1 MFGPWQSSTRMG
13 RLALALALSLASCQ
27 AGEGDTFGGTFDDE
41 AGDGDGDGSQAEGA
55 YAAPRLRILLARQ
68 YAASVGD
75 LLGPQAGQV
84 AFARADV
91 ALNGFDAIGAA
102 QIALTSQDIDLY
114 EQSAGA
120 IAAAALA
127 TPGAI
132 DPYLSC
138 VPQQPGDAAC
148 MGSFVAEFGALAWRR
163 PLDPIEQ
170 GRWTNVGLTAAL
182 DFGSFDKGLEFVI
195 AGMLQSP
202 NFLYQVEV
210 GEPDPDNPTLRR
222 LSGHEIA
229 TRMSFFLL
237 DTTPSRE
244 LLEAAAA
251 GELDSDEGVRA
262 WAEALVLDPRARF
275 AFDNF
280 FEEVLYLRK
289 LDETAKDPGTYPGWS
304 PYLADSMRVETLAL
318 VDDVIWIEEGDYRD
332 ILTADYT
339 FVNEALA
346 AHYGIAYPGGS
357 GFQKVALPPAEKR
370 GGVLGHASLLSLL
383 AHVSSTSPTLRGKF
397 VQERMMCTSIPP
409 PPPGVVT
416 DLPSGAE
423 YKTMRERLAA
433 HQEQELCAS
442 CHSIM
447 DPPGL
452 GLENYD
458 GVGRFR
464 LTENGVTIDTKS
476 DLDGEPFDGA
486 AELGAVLRERPK
498 FSLCTILNLYR
509 HATGHVELPG
519 ELDRM
524 IEVDESFIAA
534 QYRFKS
540 ALVELVASK
549 AFRYVGEQDQ

>member
-1 MFGPWQSSTRMG
+1 MLLVGCQGDG
-13 RLALALALSLASCQ
+13 R
-27 AGEGDTFGGTFDDE
+27 GGTFGESADE
-41 AGDGDGDGSQAEGA
+41 VGDGDGDDEGDEGA
-55 YAAPRLRILLARQ
+55 YAAPHLRILLGRQ
-68 YAASVGD
+68 YVASIND
-75 LLGPQAGQV
+75 LLGPQAAQV
-84 AFARADV
+84 ASVRADV
-91 ALNGFDAIGAA
+91 TLNGFEAIGAT
-102 QIALTSQDIDLY
+102 QLALSSQDIDVY

-120 IAAAALA
+120 VAAMALA

-132 DPYLSC
+132 DPYLGC
-138 VPQQPGDAAC
+138 TPQEPGDAEC
-148 MGSFVAEFGALAWRR
+148 MRSFVDEFGSLAWRR
-163 PLDPIEQ
+163 PLDEAEL
-170 GRWTNVGLTAAL
+170 GRWTNVGLSAAL
-182 DFGSFDKGLEFVI
+182 DFGVFEKGLEFVI

-202 NFLYQVEV
+202 NFIYQVEI
-210 GEPDPDNPTLRR
+210 GEPDLDDPTLRR
-222 LSGHEIA
+222 LTGHEIA

-244 LLEAAAA
+244 LLDAAAE
-251 GELDSDEGVRA
+251 GELDTPDGVRA
-262 WAEALVLDPRARF
+262 WAEAMVLDPRARF

-289 LDETAKDPGTYPGWS
+289 LDETAKDPGTFPGWT
-304 PYLADSMRVETLAL
+304 PYLAESMRVETIAL
-318 VDDVIWIEEGDYRD
+318 VDDVIWIEDGDYRD
-332 ILTADYT
+332 ILTTDYT
-339 FVNEALA
+339 FVNEAMA
-346 AHYGIAYPGGS
+346 EHYGITYPGGT
-357 GFQKVALPPAEKR
+357 GFQKVAVPAGEKR
-370 GGVLGHASLLSLL
+370 GGIFGHASLLSVL

-423 YKTMRERLAA
+423 YKTMRDRLAA
-433 HQEQELCAS
+433 HQEEDLCAS
-442 CHSIM
+442 CHLIM

-464 LTENGVTIDTKS
+464 TIENGVTIDTMS

-486 AELGAVLRERPK
+486 AQLGAVLRDRPR

-519 ELDRM
+519 EFERLVA
-524 IEVDESFIAA
+524 VDDSFIDAE
-534 QYRFKS
+534 YRFKS

-549 AFRYVGEQDQ
+549 AFRFVGEQDQ

>member
-1 MFGPWQSSTRMG
+1 MVTR
-13 RLALALALSLASCQ
+13 RPVELLSLGLFALLAACQ
-27 AGEGDTFGGTFDDE
+27 GDGRGSTFGGTFDE
-41 AGDGDGDGSQAEGA
+41 AGEGDGDGDDEGLDDGE

-68 YAASVGD
+68 YVATIGD
-75 LLGPQAGQV
+75 LLGPQAAQV
-84 AFARADV
+84 ASTRADV
-91 ALNGFDAIGAA
+91 TLNGFDAIGAA
-102 QIALTSQDIDLY
+102 QLALTSQDIDVY
-114 EQSAGA
+114 EKSAGDV
-120 IAAAALA
+120 AAAAVA

-138 VPQQPGDAAC
+138 TPIEPGDAEC
-148 MGSFVAEFGALAWRR
+148 MRSFVDAFGSLAWRR
-163 PLDPIEQ
+163 PLDESERT
-170 GRWTNVGLTAAL
+170 RWADVGLAAAL
-182 DFGSFDKGLEFVI
+182 DFGDFDKGVEFVI

-202 NFLYQVEV
+202 NFIYQVEI
-210 GEPDPDNPTLRR
+210 GEPDPDNPGLRR
-222 LSGHEIA
+222 LSGAEVA
-229 TRMSFFLL
+229 TRMSYFLL

-251 GELDSDEGVRA
+251 GELDTAEGVRA
-262 WAEALVLDPRARF
+262 WAESMVLDPRARF

-289 LDETAKDPGTYPGWS
+289 LDETAKDLGTYPSWS

-318 VDDVIWIEEGDYRD
+318 VDDVIWLEDGDYRD
-332 ILTADYT
+332 VLTADYT

-346 AHYGIAYPGGS
+346 EHYGIAHPGGT
-357 GFQKVALPPAEKR
+357 GFQKVALPPGEKR
-370 GGVLGHASLLSLL
+370 GGIFGHASLLSVL

-397 VQERMMCTSIPP
+397 IQERMMCTSIPP

-433 HQEQELCAS
+433 HQEQETCAI
-442 CHSIM
+442 CHTIM

-458 GVGRFR
+458 GVGQFR
-464 LTENGVTIDTKS
+464 TMENGVVIDTKS
-476 DLDGEPFDGA
+476 DLDGDPFDGA

-498 FSLCTILNLYR
+498 FSLCTVLNLYR
-509 HATGHVELPG
+509 HATGHVELSG
-519 ELDRM
+519 ELERLVG
-524 IEVDESFIAA
+524 VDESFIAA

-549 AFRYVGEQDQ
+549 AFRFVGEQDQ

>member
-1 MFGPWQSSTRMG
+1 MSRV
-13 RLALALALSLASCQ
+13 RHISLDLILILIPAIAGCQ
-27 AGEGDTFGGTFDDE
+27 GGGQAATFGESFDDE
-41 AGDGDGDGSQAEGA
+41 AADADADGGLDEGA
-55 YAAPRLRILLARQ
+55 YAEPRLRILLGRQ
-68 YAASVGD
+68 YVAAVGD
-75 LLGPQAGQV
+75 LLGPQAAQV
-84 AFARADV
+84 ASVRADV

-102 QIALTSQDIDLY
+102 QIALTSQDIDIY

-120 IAAAALA
+120 VAAAALA
-127 TPGAI
+127 TPGAL
-132 DPYLSC
+132 DAYRSC
-138 VPQQPGDAAC
+138 VPQEPGDLECMRSFTAAF
-148 MGSFVAEFGALAWRR
+148 GSLAWRR
-163 PLDPIEQ
+163 TLDESELT
-170 GRWTNVGLTAAL
+170 RWSEVGVTAAL
-182 DFGSFDKGLEFVI
+182 DFGEFDKGVEFVI

-202 NFLYQVEV
+202 NFLYQVEI
-210 GEPDPDNPTLRR
+210 GEPDLDNPTLRR
-222 LSGHEIA
+222 LTGPEVA

-244 LLEAAAA
+244 LLDAAAA
-251 GELDSDEGVRA
+251 GELDTVEGVRA
-262 WAEALVLDPRARF
+262 WAESMVLDPRARF

-289 LDETAKDPGTYPGWS
+289 LDETAKDVGTYPGWS
-304 PYLADSMRVETLAL
+304 PYLADSMRVETIAL
-318 VDDVIWIEEGDYRD
+318 VDDVIWIEDGDYRD

-346 AHYGIAYPGGS
+346 SHYGIAYPGGT
-357 GFQKVALPPAEKR
+357 GFQKVTLPPGEKR
-370 GGVLGHASLLSLL
+370 GGIFGHASLLSLL

-423 YKTMRERLAA
+423 YKTMRERLAG
-433 HQEQELCAS
+433 HQDQELCAS

-464 LTENGVTIDTKS
+464 TMENGVVIDTKS

-486 AELGAVLRERPK
+486 AELGGLLRERSK

-509 HATGHVELPG
+509 HATGHVEQPG
-519 ELDRM
+519 EIDRL
-524 IEVDESFIAA
+524 IAVDESFIAA
-534 QYRFKS
+534 EYRFKS

-549 AFRYVGEQDQ
+549 AFRFVGEQDQ

>member
-1 MFGPWQSSTRMG
+1 MRRSLRLVPLG
-13 RLALALALSLASCQ
+13 LALLVGCQ
-27 AGEGDTFGGTFDDE
+27 GAGQGDTFNSTFDDE
-41 AGDGDGDGSQAEGA
+41 LGDGDGDTGDEGA
-55 YAAPRLRILLARQ
+55 YAAPHLRILLGRQ
-68 YAASVGD
+68 YVASVRD
-75 LLGPQAGQV
+75 LLGTQAADV
-84 AFARADV
+84 ASVRADV
-91 ALNGFDAIGAA
+91 TLNGFDAIGAA
-102 QIALTSQDIDLY
+102 QIALTSQDIDIY
-114 EQSAGA
+114 EQSSTA

-127 TPGAI
+127 TPDALA
-132 DPYLSC
+132 PYLTC
-138 VPQQPGDAAC
+138 VPQQPGDAEC
-148 MGSFVAEFGALAWRR
+148 MRTFVATFGSLAWRR
-163 PLDPIEQ
+163 PLDEIEQ

-210 GEPDPDNPTLRR
+210 GEPDLDDPSLRR
-222 LSGHEIA
+222 LSGYEIA

-237 DTTPSRE
+237 DTTPSRA
-244 LLEAAAA
+244 LLDAAAA

-262 WAEALVLDPRARF
+262 WAEAMVLDPRARF

-289 LDETAKDPGTYPGWS
+289 LDETAKDPGTYAGWS
-304 PYLADSMRVETLAL
+304 PYLADSMRVETLAM
-318 VDDVIWIEEGDYRD
+318 VDDVIWIEDGDYRD
-332 ILTADYT
+332 ILTTDYT

-346 AHYGIAYPGGS
+346 EHYGIAYPGGT
-357 GFQKVALPPAEKR
+357 GFQKVPLPVGEKR
-370 GGVLGHASLLSLL
+370 GGIFGHASLLSVL

-409 PPPGVVT
+409 PPPGVIT

-442 CHSIM
+442 CHTIM

-464 LTENGVTIDTKS
+464 TMENGVVIDTLS

-486 AELGAVLRERPK
+486 AQLGAVLRERPK

-519 ELDRM
+519 ELDRL
-524 IEVDESFIAA
+524 IGVDESFIAA
-534 QYRFKS
+534 EYRFKS

-549 AFRYVGEQDQ
+549 AFRFVGEQDQ